1 VLKKEVEEGQTVA
14 SSFNTPTLFTI
25 AKDLTDMRVI
35 ADVDEADI
43 GEVKEG
49 QRVSFTVDAFPND
62 TFEGAVTQVRQQPTT
77 ESNVVT
83 YQVVI
88 SAPNQ
93 DLKLKPGLTANV
105 NIFTLEMPGVL
116 AIPNKALRFKPS
128 EAMLNDGETITDVE
142 SPIKV
147 WTKEGPNLKAI
158 AVQTGVTNGTLTQ
171 ITSGLTAGTKVIV
184 DVQTSMPDFEE
195 GAQQNS
201 NPFMPKPKN
210 RNQDKDKKK
219 Q

>member
-1 VLKKEVEEGQTVA
+1 
-14 SSFNTPTLFTI
+14 
-25 AKDLTDMRVI
+25 M
-35 ADVDEADI
+35 DEADI

-83 YQVVI
+83 YEVVI

-105 NIFTLEMPGVL
+105 NIYTLEMPGVL
-116 AIPNKALRFKPS
+116 AIPTKALRFKPS
-128 EAMLNDGETITDVE
+128 EAMLNEGETITDVE
-142 SPIKV
+142 SPMKV

-158 AVQTGVTNGTLTQ
+158 AIQTGVTNGTLTQ
-171 ITSGLTAGTKVIV
+171 VTSGLTAGTKVII
-184 DVQTSMPDFEE
+184 DVQSNELEE
-195 GAQQNS
+195 EAQQQS
-201 NPFMPKPKN
+201 NPFMPKPRN
-210 RNQDKDKKK
+210 RNNEKDKKK
-219 Q
+219 